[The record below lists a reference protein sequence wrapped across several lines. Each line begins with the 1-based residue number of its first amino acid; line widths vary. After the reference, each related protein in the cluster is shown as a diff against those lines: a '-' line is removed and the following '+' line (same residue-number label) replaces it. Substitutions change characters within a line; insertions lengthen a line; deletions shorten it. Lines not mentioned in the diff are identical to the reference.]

1 MSGTTLAITPQ
12 EEQLSEGPEAYSAM
26 AYAAGRA
33 CSGMAPTSVQRR
45 ATTPICRD
53 RDAVLRRVPLRPAS
67 SARGVARFASNE
79 LDVVLSDSPI
89 DFEVLCG
96 PEQNEAANA
105 MR

>member
-1 MSGTTLAITPQ
+1 
-12 EEQLSEGPEAYSAM
+12 M

-45 ATTPICRD
+45 ATTRD
-53 RDAVLRRVPLRPAS
+53 VEIAMLYCGVLRRPAS

-96 PEQNEAANA
+96 PEQNEAAIA
-105 MR
+105 TR